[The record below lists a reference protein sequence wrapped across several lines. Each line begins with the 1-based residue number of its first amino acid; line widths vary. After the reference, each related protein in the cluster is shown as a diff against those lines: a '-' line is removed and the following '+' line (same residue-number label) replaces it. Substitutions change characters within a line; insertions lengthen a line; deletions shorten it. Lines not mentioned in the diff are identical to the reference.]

1 MQLTPEQVQ
10 SINVLLSAVQV
21 AQRRGAFSLQDAH
34 TLQEA
39 LDRFFEFIDSFPN
52 PLLVAQN
59 ASFDLRFINVRS
71 GGKLPNHSV
80 LDTMQLMQQYLI
92 PLLKTQSKAKEGDP
106 AARELLNKLYVKK
119 EELYYY

>member
-39 LDRFFEFIDSFPN
+39 IDRLVPREEQERQAAAAAESDSGEED
-52 PLLVAQN
+52 VAPSL
-59 ASFDLRFINVRS
+59 AESSDEDLSEDVI
-71 GGKLPNHSV
+71 
-80 LDTMQLMQQYLI
+80 
-92 PLLKTQSKAKEGDP
+92 
-106 AARELLNKLYVKK
+106 
-119 EELYYY
+119 EEDDQPSADSE

>member
-39 LDRFFEFIDSFPN
+39 IDA
-52 PLLVAQN
+52 LVPREEQERQAAAAQ
-59 ASFDLRFINVRS
+59 AAD
-71 GGKLPNHSV
+71 
-80 LDTMQLMQQYLI
+80 
-92 PLLKTQSKAKEGDP
+92 AEGDEGESAVSLPEGEEVADEDCCDEEEDCEHVEDGTP
-106 AARELLNKLYVKK
+106 AADSE
-119 EELYYY
+119 

>member
-39 LDRFFEFIDSFPN
+39 VDK
-52 PLLVAQN
+52 LVPREEQERQAAEAAEVDA
-59 ASFDLRFINVRS
+59 AS
-71 GGKLPNHSV
+71 
-80 LDTMQLMQQYLI
+80 
-92 PLLKTQSKAKEGDP
+92 GDEAE
-106 AARELLNKLYVKK
+106 AAVSMPEST
-119 EELYYY
+119 EEAAE